1 MTCTS
6 FVCSSVGFIRCVV
19 MGWLSV
25 GDVISLL
32 HVQIASGWIEE
43 TVYVVHVLVN
53 LVASVAMLVFKVV
66 IRS

>member
-6 FVCSSVGFIRCVV
+6 FVCSSVSFIRCVV
-19 MGWLSV
+19 IEWLSV
-25 GDVISLL
+25 GDVLSLL
-32 HVQIASGWIEE
+32 HAQIASGWTKE
-43 TVYVVHVLVN
+43 TVYVDHVLVI